1 MLTPFC
7 CNIFQALSATV
18 ATIIAQPFEQL
29 AEALGKSFR
38 ALFRE
43 VPLQWQPFVFIAVI
57 IIIVIAMFTLSG
69 LQVKLPFVTLTT
81 VPAIPGNFQ
90 AQLRQL
96 ENQVRNMGETVA
108 QINDVVHQREAVDN
122 APLQGDIHDKQ
133 TEILNL
139 LETICEY
146 HQKSAQLAV
155 QGGRSQQEQ
164 KVYGPV
170 ENADEGAAD
179 EKPPKRA
186 IIESNKDKKP
196 VQNSEQDTK
205 VGVEDVGSSEGT

>member
-1 MLTPFC
+1 M
-7 CNIFQALSATV
+7 
-18 ATIIAQPFEQL
+18 
-29 AEALGKSFR
+29 
-38 ALFRE
+38 
-43 VPLQWQPFVFIAVI
+43 FIAVI

-69 LQVKLPFVTLTT
+69 LQVRLPFVTLTT

-90 AQLRQL
+90 AQLQQL
-96 ENQVRNMGETVA
+96 SNQFRNLEEK
-108 QINDVVHQREAVDN
+108 INDAVHQREAVVN
-122 APLQGDIHDKQ
+122 APLQGDTHDKQ

-139 LETICEY
+139 LETI
-146 HQKSAQLAV
+146 L
-155 QGGRSQQEQ
+155 RSQQEQ

-186 IIESNKDKKP
+186 IMESNKDKMP
-196 VQNSEQDTK
+196 VQNSEWDTK

>member
-1 MLTPFC
+1 
-7 CNIFQALSATV
+7 
-18 ATIIAQPFEQL
+18 
-29 AEALGKSFR
+29 
-38 ALFRE
+38 
-43 VPLQWQPFVFIAVI
+43 
-57 IIIVIAMFTLSG
+57 MFTLSG
-69 LQVKLPFVTLTT
+69 LQVRLPFVTLTT

-96 ENQVRNMGETVA
+96 ENQVRNVGETVA
-108 QINDVVHQREAVDN
+108 QINDAVHQREAVDN

-139 LETICEY
+139 LKTIRED

-155 QGGRSQQEQ
+155 QGGRSLQQEQ

-186 IIESNKDKKP
+186 IMESDKDKKP
-196 VQNSEQDTK
+196 VQNSERDTK
-205 VGVEDVGSSEGT
+205 GGVEDVGSSEGT

>member
-1 MLTPFC
+1 
-7 CNIFQALSATV
+7 
-18 ATIIAQPFEQL
+18 
-29 AEALGKSFR
+29 
-38 ALFRE
+38 
-43 VPLQWQPFVFIAVI
+43 
-57 IIIVIAMFTLSG
+57 MFTLSG
-69 LQVKLPFVTLTT
+69 LQVRLPFVTLTT

-96 ENQVRNMGETVA
+96 ENQFRNVGETVA
-108 QINDVVHQREAVDN
+108 QINDAVHQREAADN

-139 LETICEY
+139 LKTIHEY
-146 HQKSAQLAV
+146 HQKSAQLAI
-155 QGGRSQQEQ
+155 QGGRSLQQEQ

-186 IIESNKDKKP
+186 IMKSKEDKMP

>member
-1 MLTPFC
+1 
-7 CNIFQALSATV
+7 
-18 ATIIAQPFEQL
+18 
-29 AEALGKSFR
+29 
-38 ALFRE
+38 
-43 VPLQWQPFVFIAVI
+43 
-57 IIIVIAMFTLSG
+57 MFTLSG
-69 LQVKLPFVTLTT
+69 LQVRLPFVTLTT

-96 ENQVRNMGETVA
+96 ENQFRNVEETVA
-108 QINDVVHQREAVDN
+108 QINDAVHQREAVVN
-122 APLQGDIHDKQ
+122 VPLQGDIHDKQ

-139 LETICEY
+139 LETIREY

-186 IIESNKDKKP
+186 IMESNKDKMP
-196 VQNSEQDTK
+196 VQNSEWDTK

>member
-1 MLTPFC
+1 
-7 CNIFQALSATV
+7 
-18 ATIIAQPFEQL
+18 
-29 AEALGKSFR
+29 
-38 ALFRE
+38 
-43 VPLQWQPFVFIAVI
+43 
-57 IIIVIAMFTLSG
+57 MFTLSG
-69 LQVKLPFVTLTT
+69 LQVRLPFVTLTT

-96 ENQVRNMGETVA
+96 ENQVRNVGETVA
-108 QINDVVHQREAVDN
+108 QINDALQQREAVDN
-122 APLQGDIHDKQ
+122 APLQGEIHDKQ

-139 LETICEY
+139 LETIHEY
-146 HQKSAQLAV
+146 HQKSTELAV
-155 QGGRSQQEQ
+155 FIGDRSQQEQ

-170 ENADEGAAD
+170 ENGDEGAAD

-186 IIESNKDKKP
+186 IMESNKDKMP